1 MHMLVLSKSVTQE
14 SVTSST
20 IVVINTM
27 NATIKG
33 DIIVI
38 RLCSIINLLLFFLG
52 TIEECTIPSRPSPIS
67 VAKIPRK
74 VPT

>member
-1 MHMLVLSKSVTQE
+1 MTQE

-20 IVVINTM
+20 IAVTNTI

-38 RLCSIINLLLFFLG
+38 RLCSMMNLLLF
-52 TIEECTIPSRPSPIS
+52 IWSIS
-67 VAKIPRK
+67 
-74 VPT
+74 